1 MREQMKLVLNF
12 SMFLLAFFSFSNKSL
27 SLTDYQIKRFCA
39 KEKRVSLCIK
49 NLQEKRSDLQK
60 GKKGINLLQKFE
72 REKNNPRKGGGN

>member
-1 MREQMKLVLNF
+1 MKIALRKQMKFILNF

-49 NLQEKRSDLQK
+49 NLQEKRANLHK
-60 GKKGINLLQKFE
+60 GKLIEIPVTPYK
-72 REKNNPRKGGGN
+72 R